1 MSEIPVFSVIAY
13 QNGMSEEPGF
23 RNDGVLRISDD
34 EIQITTTW
42 WNWGRHM
49 AWPLGLMTSDL
60 AVLFAGPSNTREVVL
75 TMRRDQIESV
85 SMRPDAE
92 PRPSAE
98 VVGTR
103 GEDGKTWR
111 CSFTYRDED
120 ASLVQQLEAD
130 APAEAAT

>member
-1 MSEIPVFSVIAY
+1 MSEIPVFSVIVY

-23 RNDGVLRISDD
+23 RNEGVLRIGDD

-42 WNWGRHM
+42 WNWARHM
-49 AWPLGLMTSDL
+49 AWPLG
-60 AVLFAGPSNTREVVL
+60 VLTTDFAIVFAGPSSTKKVVL
-75 TMRRDQIESV
+75 TIHRDQIESV

-92 PRPSAE
+92 PRPSSD

-103 GEDGKTWR
+103 DEDGKRWR
-111 CSFTYRDED
+111 CSFAYRDED
-120 ASLVQQLEAD
+120 AAFVQQLEAA